1 MAKSAK
7 SGKEPTYGEAS
18 ARLEAILQEIEEGR
32 VDIDELSG
40 LVKEAAELVALCRE
54 KIHAAEVQ
62 VRTITEQLERE
73 SPAPAEGESEGAG
86 GEEAKEQEPPF

>member
-1 MAKSAK
+1 MAKSTK

-18 ARLEAILQEIEEGR
+18 ARLEAILLEIEEGR

-73 SPAPAEGESEGAG
+73 APGASEESL
-86 GEEAKEQEPPF
+86 EPPENEDEEPPI

>member
-1 MAKSAK
+1 MAKSTK

-18 ARLEAILQEIEEGR
+18 TRLEAILLEIEEGR

-40 LVKEAAELVALCRE
+40 LVKEAAELVALCRD

-62 VRTITEQLERE
+62 VKTITEQLERDE
-73 SPAPAEGESEGAG
+73 AGAAKDEEPA
-86 GEEAKEQEPPF
+86 

>member
-7 SGKEPTYGEAS
+7 TGKEPTYGEAS

-73 SPAPAEGESEGAG
+73 SPAAAENG
-86 GEEAKEQEPPF
+86 GEAGKEEEPPF

>member
-1 MAKSAK
+1 MAKSTK

-18 ARLEAILQEIEEGR
+18 ARLEAILLEIEEGR

-62 VRTITEQLERE
+62 VKTITEQLERE
-73 SPAPAEGESEGAG
+73 APGAD
-86 GEEAKEQEPPF
+86 EEPPI

>member
-1 MAKSAK
+1 MAKSTK
-7 SGKEPTYGEAS
+7 TGKEPTYGEAS

-62 VRTITEQLERE
+62 VQTITEQLERD
-73 SPAPAEGESEGAG
+73 APAAADAEPTAPRAGEDE
-86 GEEAKEQEPPF
+86 EPPF